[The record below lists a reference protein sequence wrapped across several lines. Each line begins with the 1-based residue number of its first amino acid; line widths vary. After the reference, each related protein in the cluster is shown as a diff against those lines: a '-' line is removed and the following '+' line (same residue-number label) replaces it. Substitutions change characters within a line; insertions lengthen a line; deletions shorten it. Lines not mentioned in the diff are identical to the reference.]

1 MLLKKQRTDFFV
13 QESKL
18 NNKAKSTNNDDI
30 EIGILVTAK
39 KMGLSFDELN
49 LFSLDDYLAF
59 VDKWT
64 GEESE
69 GARQASQADIER
81 FMG

>member
-1 MLLKKQRTDFFV
+1 MA
-13 QESKL
+13 ESRL
-18 NNKAKSTNNDDI
+18 QNKANKNIDNDDT

-39 KMGLSFDELN
+39 RMGLGFDELN

-59 VDKWT
+59 VEKFV
-64 GEESE
+64 GKEEN
-69 GARQASQADIER
+69 GTRQATQSDIEK

>member
-1 MLLKKQRTDFFV
+1 V
-13 QESKL
+13 AESRL
-18 NNKAKSTNNDDI
+18 QNKANKNIDNDDT

-39 KMGLSFDELN
+39 RMGLGFDELN

-59 VDKWT
+59 VEKFV
-64 GEESE
+64 GKEEN
-69 GARQASQADIER
+69 GGRQATQSDIEH